1 MKTEELD
8 LETLETV
15 RFTFHKDAFRAK
27 EMYCERCSR
36 KMRLEQKIITLPDGF
51 VSVRL
56 NVFKCRK
63 CRQEYLN
70 FEEARKLGHA
80 LALSRAMRQEGY
92 KIRKSLSFDGDN
104 YVFRI
109 PADMARTLGKHP
121 HADMIPLS
129 SKDFLIHLASG
140 RN

>member
-1 MKTEELD
+1 MKGKELD
-8 LETLETV
+8 LEKLETV

-27 EMYCERCSR
+27 EMYCDGCSK
-36 KMRLEQKIITLPDGF
+36 KMHLEQAVITLPDGF
-51 VSVRL
+51 LSITL
-56 NVFKCRK
+56 NVFKCSK
-63 CRQEYLN
+63 CRKEYLN

-109 PADMARTLGKHP
+109 PADMARTLGKRP

-129 SKDFLIHLASG
+129 SKDLLIHLEKD
-140 RN
+140 